1 MRTVNQKYSLG
12 CILLILLGTWGCE
25 TDPVVARVG
34 SLQITQKDLRDFVT
48 NLSPGLRSDK
58 QGQEARKDYLQSAI
72 DRELMWL
79 EVRARGLDT
88 ATVVLGPLER
98 EFRDRVGQLYLNREN
113 LPPIHISEAE
123 IQKRFIREGLDQE
136 RERRAWGI
144 MTGTREEIER
154 AMAELRSGTPF
165 EEVAARY
172 SITPQGVERGGD
184 LGFINLKI
192 ARKMAL
198 PDTVF
203 NTLPPGEISAPLPHS
218 RGVFIIRF
226 TEDRPVALEA
236 HRTRIE
242 KALKKEKLSEQRTE
256 RAEILAREFNW
267 RMDQEG
273 LELLLHKSRG
283 APLSAIDLSP
293 EESQQPL
300 CLFDGGQV
308 TLEDYLDELKAL
320 GIRQGPENRAAL
332 VAAVERLL
340 LQPVIFAAAA
350 RRAGIPEDEAVVEW
364 QRNKRERAILMALQ
378 KAEVENFAT
387 VSEEEVTH
395 YYETHTDLFHA
406 EDIFRINEVLLETE
420 EAALQV
426 REEVEAGADFAAI
439 AREQSLRP
447 EARQTNG
454 ELHFHSRDKYRYP
467 HLIPEILAA
476 EVGQLVGPLPV
487 MGGYSVFR
495 LLQQDKGGRKP
506 IEEVK
511 TQIQGYI
518 RRQKEQEGFQ
528 RFLND
533 LRQKYR
539 EQIQVFEN
547 TLSAALSDE
556 FLATL

>member
-165 EEVAARY
+165 EQVAASY

-198 PDTVF
+198 PDTIF
-203 NTLPPGEISAPLPHS
+203 HTLPPGEISAPLPHS
-218 RGVFIIRF
+218 RGFFIIRF

-236 HRTRIE
+236 HRARIE
-242 KALKKEKLSEQRTE
+242 KMLKKEKHQR
-256 RAEILAREFNW
+256 
-267 RMDQEG
+267 
-273 LELLLHKSRG
+273 
-283 APLSAIDLSP
+283 
-293 EESQQPL
+293 
-300 CLFDGGQV
+300 
-308 TLEDYLDELKAL
+308 
-320 GIRQGPENRAAL
+320 
-332 VAAVERLL
+332 
-340 LQPVIFAAAA
+340 
-350 RRAGIPEDEAVVEW
+350 
-364 QRNKRERAILMALQ
+364 
-378 KAEVENFAT
+378 
-387 VSEEEVTH
+387 
-395 YYETHTDLFHA
+395 
-406 EDIFRINEVLLETE
+406 
-420 EAALQV
+420 
-426 REEVEAGADFAAI
+426 
-439 AREQSLRP
+439 
-447 EARQTNG
+447 
-454 ELHFHSRDKYRYP
+454 
-467 HLIPEILAA
+467 
-476 EVGQLVGPLPV
+476 
-487 MGGYSVFR
+487 
-495 LLQQDKGGRKP
+495 
-506 IEEVK
+506 
-511 TQIQGYI
+511 
-518 RRQKEQEGFQ
+518 
-528 RFLND
+528 
-533 LRQKYR
+533 
-539 EQIQVFEN
+539 
-547 TLSAALSDE
+547 
-556 FLATL
+556 